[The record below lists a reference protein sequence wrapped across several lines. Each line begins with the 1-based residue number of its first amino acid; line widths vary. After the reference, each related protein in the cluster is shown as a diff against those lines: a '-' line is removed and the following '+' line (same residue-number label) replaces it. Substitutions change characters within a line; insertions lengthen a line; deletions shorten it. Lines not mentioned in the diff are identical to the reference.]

1 MGGFGVIVASLSAMA
16 GAFLAGCGVG
26 AAGGWLQMRSLG
38 QDPVVLSAK
47 YVTAFY
53 SDSGSAQISFLLA
66 DVGLQ
71 ELLSGSVRRATVIH
85 LDLLWVPAAGSTP
98 MDASATNATIRYV
111 VIADGEVGV
120 YGGAGFALP
129 RGTQGDHVLGLL
141 LEDASL
147 TLLEST
153 EGFVDL
159 LSPARLTGR
168 ATAVLDNQ
176 RMQQMHDG
184 ISRLVSDALGRR
196 RFVLGESWPA
206 VLNLRRLRRPAQPA
220 LPLRLSA
227 VGKSVRSARLRPRA
241 DS

>member
-16 GAFLAGCGVG
+16 GAFLVGCGVG
-26 AAGGWLQMRSLG
+26 AAGGSLQMRSLG

-53 SDSGSAQISFLLA
+53 SDRGSPQISCLLA

-85 LDLLWVPAAGSTP
+85 LDLLWVPEAGATP

-129 RGTQGDHVLGLL
+129 RGALGDHMLGILV
-141 LEDASL
+141 EDASL
-147 TLLEST
+147 ALLEST

-176 RMQQMHDG
+176 RMQQMHDS

-206 VLNLRRLRRPAQPA
+206 VPNVRRPRRPEQPA
-220 LPLRLSA
+220 LLPQEPLGFG
-227 VGKSVRSARLRPRA
+227 VQGSVFGTTF
-241 DS
+241 